1 MKKEVVVKDKSKL
14 RFELLRALALAAFF
28 CTLILALVIFVE
40 SGTPGGE
47 SAKHSSF
54 ISEGIKNVVDINDN
68 EQSYATSRIVAN
80 SPLTG
85 TLGEKAQIEL
95 TLYPKGA
102 TDRDV
107 TYTSSDPDTVSVDEN
122 GMATFRK
129 PGSSTIEVV
138 LKSNPEVK
146 ATLSAI
152 CVGAA
157 ITNDTHI
164 TKLGLSLLNGTP
176 RYGTRTQPITVSEGE
191 CLYGHLYDDQGNAY
205 EISRFSVTMSNESL
219 FTRFYGS
226 LTAVKAGSTTMRFEY
241 DDDENNV
248 HISSDEFTV
257 NVQKTD
263 GFVIPQQFEFEEEV
277 HFGLDERIDPYK
289 LVQNATPGAAE
300 PSGDNIAFYMKRN
313 DGCLI
318 ALSSNNQYQTIDV
331 GKAKLEVSS
340 RYNPDCKAL
349 ITIIVDEPT
358 PTTLR
363 IVGNDRIAVDSQYRY
378 YAYGDSTYIN
388 DVTWSVVKGHVD
400 IEDGGFIRSRSM
412 GTMVIRA
419 TSKKD
424 PSVYAEMTVTVS
436 LFDNFGCL
444 CAR

>member
-1 MKKEVVVKDKSKL
+1 MKKEVVLKDKSKL

-54 ISEGIKNVVDINDN
+54 ISEGIKNVVNINDN

-80 SPLTG
+80 SPMTH
-85 TLGEKAQIEL
+85 TVGETAQIQL
-95 TLYPKGA
+95 TLYPAGA

-107 TYTSSDPDTVSVDEN
+107 TYTSSNPEAVSVDEN
-122 GMATFRK
+122 GVATFHEL
-129 PGSSTIEVV
+129 GSSTIEVV

-157 ITNDTHI
+157 ITNDRHI
-164 TKLGLSLLNGTP
+164 MKLGLSLSDGYTRVGTQ
-176 RYGTRTQPITVSEGE
+176 TQPITVSEGE
-191 CLYGHLYDDQGNAY
+191 SLYGHLYDDQSNAY
-205 EISRFSVTMSNESL
+205 EISRFSVTMSDESL

-241 DDDENNV
+241 DDDDNDV

-277 HFGLDERIDPYK
+277 HFGLDERI
-289 LVQNATPGAAE
+289 
-300 PSGDNIAFYMKRN
+300 
-313 DGCLI
+313 
-318 ALSSNNQYQTIDV
+318 
-331 GKAKLEVSS
+331 
-340 RYNPDCKAL
+340 
-349 ITIIVDEPT
+349 
-358 PTTLR
+358 
-363 IVGNDRIAVDSQYRY
+363 
-378 YAYGDSTYIN
+378 
-388 DVTWSVVKGHVD
+388 
-400 IEDGGFIRSRSM
+400 
-412 GTMVIRA
+412 
-419 TSKKD
+419 
-424 PSVYAEMTVTVS
+424 
-436 LFDNFGCL
+436 
-444 CAR
+444 